1 MFIFESGLLATF
13 IPEILMVLAFLFCL
27 ATPTLK
33 SDSIAENLPPKV
45 VEFSQ
50 TTIYQTNFQ
59 HVYVITTLDLVAAN
73 ALKTEV
79 NPVNYGFKTNRQF
92 LPTPTLEI
100 NDGIDYSNFSR
111 PPPAFIS

>member
-13 IPEILMVLAFLFCL
+13 IPEILMVLAFLLCL

-33 SDSIAENLPPKV
+33 PDSLAENLPPKV

-50 TTIYQTNFQ
+50 TTISQSNFQ
-59 HVYVITTLDLVAAN
+59 HIYIVN
-73 ALKTEV
+73 ALDFVADNAIKQEFR
-79 NPVNYGFKTNRQF
+79 PINYGFKTNRQF
-92 LPTPTLEI
+92 LPTILLEI
-100 NDGIDYSNFSR
+100 SDGIDYSNFSR